1 MLAHAFTVS
10 MYKVIVRICV
20 HNGTKPFLKSQFIPN
35 NATLVSRNNFQKVRA
50 VYEIDKNL
58 FMNVGTW
65 GAEGASVPQ
74 IFGRN
79 VSKIFCTE
87 GSCTF
92 FISPGLG
99 T

>member
-1 MLAHAFTVS
+1 
-10 MYKVIVRICV
+10 
-20 HNGTKPFLKSQFIPN
+20 
-35 NATLVSRNNFQKVRA
+35 
-50 VYEIDKNL
+50 
-58 FMNVGTW
+58 MNVGTG

-87 GSCTF
+87 GSWTF